1 VTLCLVKES
10 GVNGTSGV
18 SAAASGRAIPADDQS
33 VLADSRLDPERFSVL
48 FDRYF
53 GQIHRYVAARLGS
66 AAADDLAAETFL
78 VAFGKRGTFDPAR
91 GQVRPWLFGIATNL
105 VARHHRDEARRYA
118 ALRRVPALR
127 QAAPDGGH
135 EDRVC
140 AKVSAQSL
148 SEPLAAALAGLADGD
163 RDVLLLVAVGEL
175 SYQEVAAALGIAAG
189 TVASRLSRARAKIR
203 QALGAG
209 SGAEDSPWM
218 S

>member
-1 VTLCLVKES
+1 M
-10 GVNGTSGV
+10 
-18 SAAASGRAIPADDQS
+18 SAAASGRGAQADDQS
-33 VLADSRLDPERFSVL
+33 VIADSRLNPECFSVL

-53 GQIHRYVAARLGS
+53 GQIHRYVAARLGPV
-66 AAADDLAAETFL
+66 AADDLAAETFL
-78 VAFGKRGTFDPAR
+78 VAFGKRGTFDPSR

-105 VARHHRDEARRYA
+105 VAHHHRDEARRYS
-118 ALRRVPALR
+118 ALTRMPAL
-127 QAAPDGGH
+127 QAVPDGGD

-140 AKVSAQSL
+140 DKVSAQRL

-189 TVASRLSRARAKIR
+189 TVASRLSRARARVR
-203 QALGAG
+203 QALGAVTG
-209 SGAEDSPWM
+209 IEGAPWM